1 MSTQMTQSLLKPTTT
16 LLTPAQCA
24 GARAMLNLSR
34 KELAALSGV
43 AERTI
48 VDFERGARAPFPR
61 TLADLV
67 RTLETAGVLL
77 IPADE
82 LGPGVRLRHPEQSSS

>member
-1 MSTQMTQSLLKPTTT
+1 MAQSYPKTATTQ
-16 LLTPAQCA
+16 LTPAQCA

-48 VDFERGARAPFPR
+48 VDFERGARTPFPR

-67 RTLETAGVLL
+67 RTLEAAGILF
-77 IPADE
+77 IPTDE
-82 LGPGVRLRHPEQSSS
+82 LGPGVRLRESKI